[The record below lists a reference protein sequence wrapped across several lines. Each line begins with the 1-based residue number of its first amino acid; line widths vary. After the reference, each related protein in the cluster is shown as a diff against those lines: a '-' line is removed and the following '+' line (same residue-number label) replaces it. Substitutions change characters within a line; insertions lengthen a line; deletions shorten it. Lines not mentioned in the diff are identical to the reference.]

1 MFSYVIYIY
10 NIYIFML
17 NSVPN
22 HSQVPFFRFWTLPG
36 LSSEAALA
44 PTGRCAKTRSTLVIG
59 AMEKVTK
66 ITCVF

>member
-1 MFSYVIYIY
+1 
-10 NIYIFML
+10 ML

-59 AMEKVTK
+59 AIEKVTK
-66 ITCVF
+66 ITWVF

>member
-1 MFSYVIYIY
+1 
-10 NIYIFML
+10 ML

-44 PTGRCAKTRSTLVIG
+44 PTGRCAKTRSTWSSVLSKKSRKLPGFFESPGLYVYKC
-59 AMEKVTK
+59 M
-66 ITCVF
+66 